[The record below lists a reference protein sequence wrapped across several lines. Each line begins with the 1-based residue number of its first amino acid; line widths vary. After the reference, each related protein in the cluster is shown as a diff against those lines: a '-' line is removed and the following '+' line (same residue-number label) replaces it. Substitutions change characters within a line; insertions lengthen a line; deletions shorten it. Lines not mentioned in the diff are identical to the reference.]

1 MIEMSSKRS
10 SEEHEASRRL
20 KTEFLVQMDG
30 AAPGAADRH
39 VVVIAATN
47 LPDQLD
53 DAFVRRMPK
62 VTTALKFHV
71 VRANEINPLI
81 IIIAMI

>member
-1 MIEMSSKRS
+1 VQYSKRS

-62 VTTALKFHV
+62 VYHTV
-71 VRANEINPLI
+71 INQLLCLVECYCE
-81 IIIAMI
+81 